1 MRGSYGRMIKPFLL
15 LIFFMIS
22 VFAMNAAET
31 KSESL
36 VLGGG
41 CFWCTEAAYE
51 LLPGVRA
58 VVSGYSGGRV
68 DNPTYEEVCS
78 GDTGHAE
85 VVRIDFD
92 PALVSLDT
100 LLDYFWKIHDPTT
113 LNRQGADAGTQYR
126 SVIFYADEAQKKAA
140 EASLARANPGWGGK
154 IVTEISPLGKFYPA
168 EAYHQDYFR
177 NNPHAGYCRAVIKP
191 KIDKLVKAQAA
202 H

>member
-1 MRGSYGRMIKPFLL
+1 MLKPVLP
-15 LIFFMIS
+15 LIL
-22 VFAMNAAET
+22 FAAAILPMNATET
-31 KSESL
+31 KMESL

-51 LLPGVRA
+51 LLPGVKA
-58 VVSGYSGGRV
+58 VVSGYSGGAA

-92 PALVSLDT
+92 PAVVSLET
-100 LLDYFWKIHDPTT
+100 LLDFFWKIHDPTT
-113 LNRQGADAGTQYR
+113 LNRQGADVGTQYR
-126 SVIFYADEAQKKAA
+126 SAIFYKDEVQKKAA

-154 IVTEISPLGKFYPA
+154 IVTQIAPLVKFYPA

-191 KIDKLVKAQAA
+191 KIDKLVKAVTG